1 MAGSR
6 IKGITIEIDGDTT
19 KLTTALKQVDKQIRD
34 TQSSLRDV
42 NKLLKMDPGNAD
54 LLAQKQKYLTD
65 AIDATKKKLEEE
77 KSALEQL
84 KNGPQT
90 DDTIRQQEALTRE
103 IADTEQQLKSLTKEY
118 QNFGSVAGQQLQTAG
133 QKMQDVGDKISGV
146 GTKMLPVTGVV
157 AAAGVAAVKT
167 AADFDSG
174 MSQVSAV
181 SGATGGDLEKLRDKA
196 REMGEKTKFSAS
208 EAAEAMNY
216 MAMAGWKTNDMLGG
230 IEGVMNLAAASGE
243 DLATTSDIVTDALTA
258 FGLTAQDSG
267 HFADILAAASS
278 NANTNVSMMGETFK
292 YAAPVA
298 GALGFSAED
307 TAEAIGL
314 MANAGIKSSQAGTSL
329 RTIMTN
335 LTGPI
340 TLVGEKL
347 GEVTVETTNSD
358 GSMRSLREILAD
370 LRGHWGQL
378 SESEQAATAESIA
391 GKNAMSGFLALMNA
405 GESDISK
412 LEGAIDTCSDS
423 MDGYN
428 STAEKMAAV
437 MQDNLEGQLTILKSQ
452 LEELAISVGEIL
464 MPVVR
469 DIVTHIQGFVDK
481 LNALPEPVKQTIV
494 TIALVAAAVGPVL
507 IVIGKVIS
515 SVGGIISVVG
525 KFVGF
530 MSATA
535 IPAIASVAPV
545 ILPILPIIA
554 AVAAAIAA
562 VILIVKNWGA
572 ISEWFKGVWEAVC
585 KGVEDIGKGLGD
597 FFSGLWDGIKSV
609 TEIVWNGIKSF
620 FEGLWNGIKS
630 MAETVF
636 GGIKSFLGDTWD
648 GIKSATG
655 TAWEGI
661 KGGLSSAWEGI
672 KTTAGTAFETI
683 KTNIGTAWENVKSNT
698 STAWENIK
706 GTINEKG
713 GGIKGVIGTALEGYK
728 ALWSAGF
735 NAINTLTGGKLGDAL
750 STVKTRL
757 AGISSAFS
765 DMMSSAKSVVSEGL
779 ERIKGFFSG
788 CRLEFPRIKLPHFSL
803 SGKFSLDPP
812 SVPHISVSWYRKAMD
827 DAYILNNPTIF
838 GMVGGRYLG
847 GGEAG
852 SEAVV
857 GTDKLAEI
865 VRTAVASVSGG
876 TTVIPVYIGQERI
889 DEIVVRA
896 ARSQNFRSGG
906 R

>member
-1 MAGSR
+1 MASGR

-118 QNFGSVAGQQLQTAG
+118 QNFGSVAGQELQTAG
-133 QKMQDVGDKISGV
+133 KKMQDVGDKISGA
-146 GTKMLPVTGVV
+146 GTKMLPITGVV
-157 AAAGVAAVKT
+157 TAAGVAAVKT

-181 SGATGGDLEKLRDKA
+181 SGATGSDLEALRDKA

-216 MAMAGWKTNDMLGG
+216 MAMAGWKTEDMLGG
-230 IEGVMNLAAASGE
+230 IEGIMNLAAASGE

-258 FGLTAQDSG
+258 FGLSAEDSG

-358 GSMRSLREILAD
+358 GSMRSLRDILAD

-428 STAEKMAAV
+428 GMAEKMAAV

-452 LEELAISVGEIL
+452 MEELAISVGEIL
-464 MPVVR
+464 MPAIR
-469 DIVTHIQGFVDK
+469 DIVAHVQGFVDK
-481 LNALPEPVKQTIV
+481 LNALPEPVKQMIV

-554 AVAAAIAA
+554 AVVAA
-562 VILIVKNWGA
+562 VIAVIAIVKNWGA
-572 ISEWFKGVWEAVC
+572 ISEWFKGVWENVC

-648 GIKSATG
+648 GIKSAAG

-672 KTTAGTAFETI
+672 KTAAGTTFETI

-735 NAINTLTGGKLGDAL
+735 TL
-750 STVKTRL
+750 ST
-757 AGISSAFS
+757 
-765 DMMSSAKSVVSEGL
+765 
-779 ERIKGFFSG
+779 
-788 CRLEFPRIKLPHFSL
+788 P
-803 SGKFSLDPP
+803 
-812 SVPHISVSWYRKAMD
+812 
-827 DAYILNNPTIF
+827 
-838 GMVGGRYLG
+838 
-847 GGEAG
+847 
-852 SEAVV
+852 
-857 GTDKLAEI
+857 
-865 VRTAVASVSGG
+865 
-876 TTVIPVYIGQERI
+876 
-889 DEIVVRA
+889 
-896 ARSQNFRSGG
+896 
-906 R
+906 

>member
-118 QNFGSVAGQQLQTAG
+118 QNFGSVAGQELQTAG
-133 QKMQDVGDKISGV
+133 KKMQDVGDKISGA
-146 GTKMLPVTGVV
+146 GTKMLPITGVV
-157 AAAGVAAVKT
+157 TAAGVAAVKT

-181 SGATGGDLEKLRDKA
+181 SGATGSDLEALRDKA

-216 MAMAGWKTNDMLGG
+216 MAMAGWKTEDMLGG
-230 IEGVMNLAAASGE
+230 IEGIMNLAAASGE

-258 FGLTAQDSG
+258 FGLSAQDSG
-267 HFADILAAASS
+267 HFTDILAAASS

-358 GSMRSLREILAD
+358 GSMRSLRDILAD

-428 STAEKMAAV
+428 GMAEKMAAV

-554 AVAAAIAA
+554 AVVAA
-562 VILIVKNWGA
+562 VVMVIAIVKNWGA
-572 ISEWFKGVWEAVC
+572 ISEWFKGAWETVCNAV
-585 KGVEDIGKGLGD
+585 ETIGKGLGD

-609 TEIVWNGIKSF
+609 TETVWNGIKGF

-630 MAETVF
+630 TAETVF
-636 GGIKSFLGDTWD
+636 GGIRSFLCDTWD
-648 GIKSATG
+648 GIKSAAG

-672 KTTAGTAFETI
+672 NTTAGKTFETI
-683 KTNIGTAWENVKSNT
+683 KSNIGTAWENVKSNT

-728 ALWSAGF
+728 SLWSAGF
-735 NAINTLTGGKLGDAL
+735 SAINTLTGGKLGDAL
-750 STVKTRL
+750 STAKTKME
-757 AGISSAFS
+757 GIKSIISEA
-765 DMMSSAKSVVSEGL
+765 MENAKSVVSSAL
-779 ERIKGFFSG
+779 EKIKGFFSG
-788 CRLEFPRIKLPHFSL
+788 CKLEFPKIKLPHFSL
-803 SGKFSLDPP
+803 EGKLSLDPP
-812 SVPHISVSWYRKAMD
+812 SVPKISVSWYRKAMD
-827 DAYILNNPTIF
+827 DAYILNSPTIF
-838 GMVGGRYLG
+838 GMAGGRYLG

-896 ARSQNFRSGG
+896 ARSQKFRSGG

>member
-1 MAGSR
+1 MASGR

-118 QNFGSVAGQQLQTAG
+118 QNFGSVAGQELQTAG
-133 QKMQDVGDKISGV
+133 KKMQDVGDKISGA
-146 GTKMLPVTGVV
+146 GTKMLPITGVV
-157 AAAGVAAVKT
+157 TAAGVAAVKT

-181 SGATGGDLEKLRDKA
+181 SGATGSDLEALRDKA

-216 MAMAGWKTNDMLGG
+216 MAMAGWKTEDMLGG
-230 IEGVMNLAAASGE
+230 IEGIMNLAAASGE

-258 FGLTAQDSG
+258 FGLSAEDSG

-358 GSMRSLREILAD
+358 GSMRSLRDILAD

-428 STAEKMAAV
+428 GMAEKMAAV

-481 LNALPEPVKQTIV
+481 LNALPEPVKQMIV

-554 AVAAAIAA
+554 AVVAA
-562 VILIVKNWGA
+562 VIAVIAIVKNWGA
-572 ISEWFKGVWEAVC
+572 ISEWFKGVWENVC

-648 GIKSATG
+648 GIKSAAG

-672 KTTAGTAFETI
+672 KTTAGTTFETI
-683 KTNIGTAWENVKSNT
+683 KTNIETAWENVKSNT
-698 STAWENIK
+698 STALENIK

-735 NAINTLTGGKLGDAL
+735 NAINTVTEGKLGDAL

-765 DMMSSAKSVVSEGL
+765 DMMSSAKSVVREGL

-827 DAYILNNPTIF
+827 DAYILNSPTIF
-838 GMVGGRYLG
+838 GMAGGRYLG
-847 GGEAG
+847 GGEVG
-852 SEAVV
+852 PEAVV

-865 VRTAVASVSGG
+865 VKTAVASVSGG

>member
-1 MAGSR
+1 MASGR

-34 TQSSLRDV
+34 TQSSLLDV

-77 KSALEQL
+77 KTALEQL

-90 DDTIRQQEALTRE
+90 DDTVRQQEALTRE
-103 IADTEQQLKSLTKEY
+103 IADTEQQLKSLTEEY
-118 QNFGSVAGQQLQTAG
+118 KNFGSVAGQQLQTAG
-133 QKMQDVGDKISGV
+133 QKMQDVGDKISGA
-146 GTKMLPVTGVV
+146 GTKMLPLTGVV

-181 SGATGGDLEKLRDKA
+181 SGATGSDLEKLRDKA

-216 MAMAGWKTNDMLGG
+216 MAMAGWKTEDMLGG

-258 FGLTAQDSG
+258 FGLSANDSG

-358 GSMRSLREILAD
+358 GSMRSLREILSD

-428 STAEKMAAV
+428 GTAEKMAAV

-469 DIVTHIQGFVDK
+469 DIVTHIQSFVDK
-481 LNALPEPVKQTIV
+481 LNSLPEPVKQTIV

-515 SVGGIISVVG
+515 SVGGIITVVG

-554 AVAAAIAA
+554 AVVAAIIA
-562 VILIVKNWGA
+562 VIAIVKNWGA
-572 ISEWFKGVWEAVC
+572 ISEWFKGVWETVC
-585 KGVEDIGKGLGD
+585 KGVETIGQGLGD

-609 TEIVWNGIKSF
+609 TETVWNGIKGF

-630 MAETVF
+630 TAETVF

-648 GIKSATG
+648 GIKSAAG

-661 KGGLSSAWEGI
+661 KGGLSTAWEGI
-672 KTTAGTAFETI
+672 KTTAGTTFETI

-728 ALWSAGF
+728 SLWSAGF
-735 NAINTLTGGKLGDAL
+735 SAINQLTGGKLGDAL
-750 STVKTRL
+750 STAKTKME
-757 AGISSAFS
+757 GIRSAIS
-765 DMMSSAKSVVSEGL
+765 GAMENAKSAVSGAL
-779 ERIKGFFSG
+779 EKIKGFFSG
-788 CRLEFPRIKLPHFSL
+788 CKLEFPKIKLPHFSL
-803 SGKFSLDPP
+803 EGKFSLDPP
-812 SVPHISVSWYRKAMD
+812 SVPKISVSWYRKAMD
-827 DAYILNNPTIF
+827 DAYILNSPTIF
-838 GMVGGRYLG
+838 GMAGGRYLG

-852 SEAVV
+852 SEAVI

>member
-1 MAGSR
+1 MASGR

-118 QNFGSVAGQQLQTAG
+118 QNFGSVAGQELQTAG
-133 QKMQDVGDKISGV
+133 KKMQDVGDKISGA
-146 GTKMLPVTGVV
+146 GTKMLPITGVV
-157 AAAGVAAVKT
+157 TAAGVAAVKT

-181 SGATGGDLEKLRDKA
+181 SGATGSDLEALRDKA

-216 MAMAGWKTNDMLGG
+216 MAMAGWKTEDMLGG
-230 IEGVMNLAAASGE
+230 IEGIMNLAAASGE

-258 FGLTAQDSG
+258 FGLSAEDSG

-358 GSMRSLREILAD
+358 GSMRSLRDILAD

-428 STAEKMAAV
+428 GMAEKMAAV

-481 LNALPEPVKQTIV
+481 LNALPEPVKQMIV

-515 SVGGIISVVG
+515 SVG
-525 KFVGF
+525 F
-530 MSATA
+530 MSAPA

-554 AVAAAIAA
+554 AVVAA
-562 VILIVKNWGA
+562 VIAVIAIVKNWGA
-572 ISEWFKGVWEAVC
+572 ISEWFKGVWENVC

-648 GIKSATG
+648 GIKSAAG

-672 KTTAGTAFETI
+672 KTTAGTTFETI
-683 KTNIGTAWENVKSNT
+683 KTNIETAWENVKSNT

-706 GTINEKG
+706 GT
-713 GGIKGVIGTALEGYK
+713 
-728 ALWSAGF
+728 
-735 NAINTLTGGKLGDAL
+735 
-750 STVKTRL
+750 
-757 AGISSAFS
+757 
-765 DMMSSAKSVVSEGL
+765 
-779 ERIKGFFSG
+779 
-788 CRLEFPRIKLPHFSL
+788 
-803 SGKFSLDPP
+803 
-812 SVPHISVSWYRKAMD
+812 RKA
-827 DAYILNNPTIF
+827 
-838 GMVGGRYLG
+838 
-847 GGEAG
+847 EA
-852 SEAVV
+852 SKA
-857 GTDKLAEI
+857 
-865 VRTAVASVSGG
+865 
-876 TTVIPVYIGQERI
+876 
-889 DEIVVRA
+889 
-896 ARSQNFRSGG
+896 
-906 R
+906 

>member
-1 MAGSR
+1 MASGR

-118 QNFGSVAGQQLQTAG
+118 QNFGSVAGQELQTAG
-133 QKMQDVGDKISGV
+133 KKMQDVGDKISGA
-146 GTKMLPVTGVV
+146 GTKMLPITGVV
-157 AAAGVAAVKT
+157 TAAGVAAVKT

-181 SGATGGDLEKLRDKA
+181 SGATGSDLEALRDKA

-216 MAMAGWKTNDMLGG
+216 MAMAGWKTEDMLGG
-230 IEGVMNLAAASGE
+230 IEGIMNLAAASGE

-258 FGLTAQDSG
+258 FGLSAEDSG

-358 GSMRSLREILAD
+358 GSMRSLRDILAD

-428 STAEKMAAV
+428 GMAEKMAAV

-481 LNALPEPVKQTIV
+481 LNALPEPVKQMIV

-554 AVAAAIAA
+554 AVVAA
-562 VILIVKNWGA
+562 VIAVIAIVKNWGA
-572 ISEWFKGVWEAVC
+572 ISEWFKGVWENVC

-648 GIKSATG
+648 GIKSAAG

-672 KTTAGTAFETI
+672 KTAAGTTFETI
-683 KTNIGTAWENVKSNT
+683 KTNIETAWENVKSNT

-735 NAINTLTGGKLGDAL
+735 NAINTVTEGKLGDAL

-765 DMMSSAKSVVSEGL
+765 DMMGSAKSVVREGL

-827 DAYILNNPTIF
+827 DAYILNSPTIF
-838 GMVGGRYLG
+838 GMAGGRYLG
-847 GGEAG
+847 GGEVG
-852 SEAVV
+852 PEAVV

-865 VRTAVASVSGG
+865 VKTAVASVSGG

>member
-1 MAGSR
+1 MASGR

-118 QNFGSVAGQQLQTAG
+118 QNFGSVAGQELQTAG
-133 QKMQDVGDKISGV
+133 KKMQDVGDKISGA
-146 GTKMLPVTGVV
+146 GTKMLPITGVV
-157 AAAGVAAVKT
+157 TAAGVAAVKT

-181 SGATGGDLEKLRDKA
+181 SGATGSDLEALRDKA

-216 MAMAGWKTNDMLGG
+216 MAMAGWKTEDMLGG
-230 IEGVMNLAAASGE
+230 IEGIMNLAAASGE

-258 FGLTAQDSG
+258 FGLSAEDSG

-358 GSMRSLREILAD
+358 GSMRSLRDILAD

-428 STAEKMAAV
+428 GMAEKMAAV

-481 LNALPEPVKQTIV
+481 LNALPEPVKQMIV

-554 AVAAAIAA
+554 AVVAA
-562 VILIVKNWGA
+562 VIAVIAIVKNWGA
-572 ISEWFKGVWEAVC
+572 ISEWFKGVWENVC

-636 GGIKSFLGDTWD
+636 GGIKSFFGDTWD
-648 GIKSATG
+648 GIKSAAG

-672 KTTAGTAFETI
+672 KTTAGTTFETI
-683 KTNIGTAWENVKSNT
+683 KTNIETAWENVKSNT
-698 STAWENIK
+698 STALENIK

-735 NAINTLTGGKLGDAL
+735 NAINTVTEGKLGDAL

-765 DMMSSAKSVVSEGL
+765 DMMSSAKSVVREGL

-827 DAYILNNPTIF
+827 DAYILNSPTIF
-838 GMVGGRYLG
+838 GMAGGRYLG
-847 GGEAG
+847 GGEVG
-852 SEAVV
+852 PEAVV

-865 VRTAVASVSGG
+865 VKTAVASVSGG

>member
-1 MAGSR
+1 MASGR

-118 QNFGSVAGQQLQTAG
+118 QNFGSVAGQELQTAG
-133 QKMQDVGDKISGV
+133 KKMQDVGDKISGA
-146 GTKMLPVTGVV
+146 GTKMLPITGVV
-157 AAAGVAAVKT
+157 TAAGVAAVKT

-181 SGATGGDLEKLRDKA
+181 SGATGSDLEALRDKA

-216 MAMAGWKTNDMLGG
+216 MAMAGWKTEDMLGG
-230 IEGVMNLAAASGE
+230 IEGIMNLAAASGE

-258 FGLTAQDSG
+258 FGLSAEDSG

-358 GSMRSLREILAD
+358 GSMRSLRDILAD

-428 STAEKMAAV
+428 GMAEKMAAV

-481 LNALPEPVKQTIV
+481 LNALPEPVKQMIV
-494 TIALVAAAVGPVL
+494 TIALVAA
-507 IVIGKVIS
+507 
-515 SVGGIISVVG
+515 GIHVRDRHSG
-525 KFVGF
+525 YC
-530 MSATA
+530 
-535 IPAIASVAPV
+535 
-545 ILPILPIIA
+545 
-554 AVAAAIAA
+554 
-562 VILIVKNWGA
+562 
-572 ISEWFKGVWEAVC
+572 VC
-585 KGVEDIGKGLGD
+585 R
-597 FFSGLWDGIKSV
+597 SC
-609 TEIVWNGIKSF
+609 
-620 FEGLWNGIKS
+620 
-630 MAETVF
+630 
-636 GGIKSFLGDTWD
+636 DTSHPSD
-648 GIKSATG
+648 HR
-655 TAWEGI
+655 
-661 KGGLSSAWEGI
+661 
-672 KTTAGTAFETI
+672 
-683 KTNIGTAWENVKSNT
+683 
-698 STAWENIK
+698 
-706 GTINEKG
+706 G
-713 GGIKGVIGTALEGYK
+713 GGGCCYRCDCYRKELGSDLRVVQGRM
-728 ALWSAGF
+728 
-735 NAINTLTGGKLGDAL
+735 GK
-750 STVKTRL
+750 RL
-757 AGISSAFS
+757 Q
-765 DMMSSAKSVVSEGL
+765 
-779 ERIKGFFSG
+779 G
-788 CRLEFPRIKLPHFSL
+788 CRRHRKRPRRFLF
-803 SGKFSLDPP
+803 
-812 SVPHISVSWYRKAMD
+812 R
-827 DAYILNNPTIF
+827 T
-838 GMVGGRYLG
+838 VGRNQIRDGNRM
-847 GGEAG
+847 EW
-852 SEAVV
+852 
-857 GTDKLAEI
+857 
-865 VRTAVASVSGG
+865 
-876 TTVIPVYIGQERI
+876 
-889 DEIVVRA
+889 
-896 ARSQNFRSGG
+896 N
-906 R
+906 